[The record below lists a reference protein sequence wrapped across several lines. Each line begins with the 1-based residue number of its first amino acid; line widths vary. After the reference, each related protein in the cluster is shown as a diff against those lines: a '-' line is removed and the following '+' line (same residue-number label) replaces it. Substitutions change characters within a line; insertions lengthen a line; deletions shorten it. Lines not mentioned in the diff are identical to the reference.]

1 MGRRALEASSSEKLF
16 CENKTVIIEN
26 IFRVSLIQNQ
36 REEHMLHLASEVR
49 KIWRCSCWEKGD
61 FILISEFQNG
71 QTLTIS
77 TYFITL
83 HTLNTNNLQSTY
95 Y

>member
-1 MGRRALEASSSEKLF
+1 MILASFQGYSDIRESRLLIFVGKNMGRRALEASSSEKSF

-49 KIWRCSCWEKGD
+49 KI
-61 FILISEFQNG
+61 
-71 QTLTIS
+71 
-77 TYFITL
+77 
-83 HTLNTNNLQSTY
+83 
-95 Y
+95 